1 MPTQVHIV
9 KTMVFPVVMYGCESD
24 HKEGWVPKNWYFW
37 TIALE
42 KSLESPL
49 EIKPVNPKGNQSW
62 IFIGRTDVEAPILW
76 PPDAKGW
83 LTGKDPDAGKDWG
96 QEETG
101 MTGWDGWMASPTQ
114 WPWTWANSRRWWGT
128 GKPGCSQVHEVAQ
141 SWTRLGDETTKT
153 RVIAVSLLSF
163 LILEMW
169 VFYFLG

>member
-37 TIALE
+37 TIAWE

-62 IFIGRTDVEAPILW
+62 ILIGRTDVEAPILW

-83 LTGKDPDAGKDWG
+83 LIGKDPDGWERLRAGGEGDDR
-96 QEETG
+96 
-101 MTGWDGWMASPTQ
+101 GWDGWMVGWHHWLS
-114 WPWTWANSRRWWGT
+114 G
-128 GKPGCSQVHEVAQ
+128 HEFEQA
-141 SWTRLGDETTKT
+141 LGDGEGQE
-153 RVIAVSLLSF
+153 SLACCSLWGWKELDMTDQQRISIW
-163 LILEMW
+163 L
-169 VFYFLG
+169 